1 MNAER
6 VKTDVLVI
14 GGGAAGCAAAL
25 EAKARGAR
33 PLIVVKGR
41 MGRSGATP
49 LASCLGAP
57 APMPGPYPLL
67 RLMKRIYSAA
77 SRVVPLPVPAAYAD
91 AMRQMLDFH
100 YWLVDQDYFLDWAMW
115 TAKRFYP
122 ELERSGIYVL
132 RDEEGVP
139 DSPPDGSYHVIHT
152 HGMTGYQYGE
162 SKRKEVLAAGIEV
175 LEEAS
180 AFALLGGESGEVSGA
195 MVLDYAR
202 GRLLAVEAKATVLAT
217 GHTNWLSRRA
227 TGTREMAANGLA
239 MAARAG
245 AALSNLEIQ
254 WFHASDMA
262 EPESWMR
269 LHSYPNP
276 LNGTAHRAV
285 MSNEADEVFMNIED
299 FDTVMPYTIQMKKL
313 REQVRQGKARWDGG
327 SYTDYRRVEP
337 EALEKY
343 QYHFE
348 FYEKL
353 GRDMARD
360 RFESAVTWHMS
371 AGGVRAD
378 PRTMETGVARL
389 YIAGAVGS
397 HMLGGL
403 PLAAYDGH
411 LAGAGAARSARR
423 MGSPPGCDDEVRTQ
437 ERRIAELL
445 SAPAGDRNAPSPI
458 AVKRRI
464 REVVWRDMMYEKSA
478 AGLDRALASLAAL
491 REEALPALQV
501 RSRSRRY
508 NVDLVDALDVEDML
522 DVCEMAAHASR
533 SREESRG
540 PHFRTEFPFTDNEN
554 WIRQVVV
561 RREGGQVRVRR
572 EPVRLKY
579 LRPKAEKVDYFAEP
593 FA

>member
-1 MNAER
+1 
-6 VKTDVLVI
+6 
-14 GGGAAGCAAAL
+14 
-25 EAKARGAR
+25 
-33 PLIVVKGR
+33 
-41 MGRSGATP
+41 
-49 LASCLGAP
+49 
-57 APMPGPYPLL
+57 
-67 RLMKRIYSAA
+67 
-77 SRVVPLPVPAAYAD
+77 
-91 AMRQMLDFH
+91 
-100 YWLVDQDYFLDWAMW
+100 
-115 TAKRFYP
+115 
-122 ELERSGIYVL
+122 
-132 RDEEGVP
+132 
-139 DSPPDGSYHVIHT
+139 
-152 HGMTGYQYGE
+152 
-162 SKRKEVLAAGIEV
+162 
-175 LEEAS
+175 
-180 AFALLGGESGEVSGA
+180 

-327 SYTDYRRVEP
+327 SYTDYRRVESGSAREVP
-337 EALEKY
+337 VPLRVLREARPGHGPGPLRVGGDLAHER
-343 QYHFE
+343 
-348 FYEKL
+348 
-353 GRDMARD
+353 GRGAR
-360 RFESAVTWHMS
+360 
-371 AGGVRAD
+371 
-378 PRTMETGVARL
+378 
-389 YIAGAVGS
+389 
-397 HMLGGL
+397 
-403 PLAAYDGH
+403 
-411 LAGAGAARSARR
+411 RSAHHGDRGRPAVHSRR
-423 MGSPPGCDDEVRTQ
+423 GRQPHARRAPARRLRRPP
-437 ERRIAELL
+437 RRRGRGAKRAPHGRPRRDATTKSAPRKQRLAELL
-445 SAPAGDRNAPSPI
+445 SAPAGDGNAPSPI
-458 AVKRRI
+458 AIKRRV

-491 REEALPALQV
+491 REEALPAMQV
-501 RSRSRRY
+501 RSRARRY

-540 PHFRTEFPFTDNEN
+540 PHFRTEFPFTDNEH

-561 RREGGQVRVRR
+561 RREGGQVRVRH

>member
-1 MNAER
+1 MKAER
-6 VKTDVLVI
+6 IVTDVLVI

-25 EAKARGAR
+25 EAQARGAR
-33 PLIVVKGR
+33 TLMVVKGR

-57 APMPGPYPLL
+57 APLAGPYPLL
-67 RLMKRIYSAA
+67 RLAKRLCSVV
-77 SRVVPLPVPAAYAD
+77 SRVVPLPLPPAYVD
-91 AMRQMLDFH
+91 AMRQMLAFH

-115 TAKRFYP
+115 TSKRFFP

-139 DSPPDGSYHVIHT
+139 ESPPDGSYHVIHS

-162 SKRKEVLAAGIEV
+162 AKRKEVLRAGVEV
-175 LEEAS
+175 LEEAT
-180 AFALLGGESGEVSGA
+180 AFSLLGGTSGETGGA

-202 GRLLAVEAKATVLAT
+202 GRLFAVEANATVLAT
-217 GHTNWLSRRA
+217 GHTNWLARRA

-245 AALSNLEIQ
+245 AELSNLEIQ
-254 WFHASDMA
+254 WFHASDLA

-269 LHSYPNP
+269 LHNYPNP
-276 LNGTAHRAV
+276 LNGTTHRAE
-285 MSNEADEVFMNIED
+285 MSNAAGEVFMSVEE
-299 FDTVMPYTIQMKKL
+299 FDTVMPYTVQMKKL
-313 REQVRQGKARWDGG
+313 REQVRRGKARWDGG

-343 QYHFE
+343 QYHWE
-348 FYEKL
+348 FYDKL
-353 GRDMARD
+353 GRDMGRD

-371 AGGVRAD
+371 GGGVRAD
-378 PRTMETGVARL
+378 PRTMETGVDRL

-403 PLAAYDGH
+403 PLAAYDGQ
-411 LAGAGAARSARR
+411 LAGEGAARIARR
-423 MGSPPGCDDEVRTQ
+423 LGPPPRSEGEVRVQ
-437 ERRIAELL
+437 EGRLAGLL
-445 SAPAGDRNAPSPI
+445 EAPAGDGNAPSPI
-458 AVKRRI
+458 AIKRRI

-478 AGLDRALASLAAL
+478 QGLDRALDALAVL
-491 REEALPALQV
+491 REEALPAMQV
-501 RSRSRRY
+501 RSRARRY
-508 NVDLVDALDVEDML
+508 NLDLVDALDVEDML

-540 PHFRTEFPFTDNEN
+540 PHFRTEFPFTDNES
-554 WIRQVVV
+554 WLRQVVV
-561 RREGGQVRVRR
+561 RREGGEVRIRH
-572 EPVRLKY
+572 EPVRLRY